1 MKRCFISYIHEDR
14 EFVNRLVADL
24 RKEGF
29 ETMFDMLIEAGESWA
44 QSLTNSIEDAEFF
57 LLAMSPDYF
66 TSAWAQEELQIGMLR
81 EMEKKALV
89 IPLMVAPCKLEGFLA
104 KKKYADFTT
113 DYRSGFEELLL
124 TITKPRADAKGKTG
138 EPTAGETIGL
148 VSPSEIQTLLRELK
162 EAVGV
167 FKSKPA
173 TDTATRTGV
182 EQIKESGRPRC
193 FIIMP
198 LRVEELNIVYE
209 DFVKPVLEN
218 DCDLICERG
227 DDIFGSNIIMDDI
240 EKSIRASH
248 LIVAD
253 LTGKNP
259 NVFYEVGISHTLK
272 KPVLLLAQSIDDIPF
287 DLRHR
292 RVLLYEYSP
301 RGCKKLEN
309 RLTENIREII
319 KKSIL

>member
-1 MKRCFISYIHEDR
+1 LQIFAKKALRRCS
-14 EFVNRLVADL
+14 
-24 RKEGF
+24 
-29 ETMFDMLIEAGESWA
+29 TCSWA
-44 QSLTNSIEDAEFF
+44 QSLTNSIEGAEFF
-57 LLAMSPDYF
+57 LVAMSPNYF

-81 EMEKKALV
+81 EMERKALV
-89 IPLMVAPCKLEGFLA
+89 IPLMVTPCKQEGFLG
-104 KKKYADFTT
+104 KKKYADFTA
-113 DYRSGFEELLL
+113 DYPSGFEELLIA
-124 TITKPRADAKGKTG
+124 ITKPRDEAKGKTG

-148 VSPSEIQTLLRELK
+148 VTPSEIQTLFRELK
-162 EAVGV
+162 EAVGL
-167 FKSKPA
+167 FKSLPNIE
-173 TDTATRTGV
+173 TSSRV
-182 EQIKESGRPRC
+182 EDEQNEEHSRLRC

-198 LRVEELNIVYE
+198 LRAEELNIVYE

-240 EKSIRASH
+240 EKSITTSH

-301 RGCKKLEN
+301 RGCKKLEKN
-309 RLTENIREII
+309 LVENIREML
-319 KKSIL
+319 KKSKS